1 MKIPLWRKKASERM
15 KKYNASLTAGQMA
28 IRNSKAGKSS
38 GKAEHPKKRLKHL
51 ANMRASR
58 K

>member
-38 GKAEHPKKRLKHL
+38 WESRTPEEKAQHL